1 MKGKWEASRGR
12 ANKIQNVYIFG
23 VCQNKRRPVLQRERQ
38 LSGRISSRRF
48 FFSLLFFLFFSKLE
62 TNRRRLTRTV
72 FDSNVFLTVCQ
83 EVGGEEEFVEIFFFL
98 LFFSFLSFSV
108 GERTIWTGSGEL
120 DTGGYFEERR
130 YCVLK

>member
-1 MKGKWEASRGR
+1 M
-12 ANKIQNVYIFG
+12 
-23 VCQNKRRPVLQRERQ
+23 
-38 LSGRISSRRF
+38 
-48 FFSLLFFLFFSKLE
+48 
-62 TNRRRLTRTV
+62 

-98 LFFSFLSFSV
+98 SFLSFSV